1 MLKKYRLWLDDVRPI
16 PEWMKNSNCIWYN
29 TAEAMIANMDRLNR
43 LFSLDDIEFISLDN
57 DLGEGRI
64 EGYKVLDWLE
74 SLQIF
79 IPFGI
84 HIHTSNPVARERM
97 RAIIRRNRWKEIL

>member
-16 PEWMKNSNCIWYN
+16 PEWMENSNCIWYD

-43 LFSLDDIEFISLDN
+43 LFSLDEIEFISLDN

-64 EGYKVLDWLE
+64 EGYEVLDWLE
-74 SLQIF
+74 SLQIP
-79 IPFGI
+79 INFGI

-97 RAIIRRNRWKEIL
+97 RAIIRRNGWKEIL